1 MELAL
6 ALTLTVAA
14 AFVLKIKRVHAHKL
28 SHQDTTAHCYRIF
41 AQPFCD
47 KAVHFYNK
55 LKYFPRNMLET
66 LYLVLK
72 DDLVYYPP
80 VLSILHVCAE
90 AGRPVVFIGNYA
102 DDEGRRRLE
111 ATGVTFCPVV
121 RLSDRAPLWRK
132 LAEKL
137 RFRRQVYKYL
147 RMSGAGSQSRVWLFH
162 SETLCLLH
170 HLTDRHCVIF
180 HPLEF
185 THPVAD
191 WKYRLL
197 SPSLNLARA
206 VRKVHRVV
214 CCEYNRAQLTRGVFA
229 LDRLPAV
236 LPNKLYVPGTDDDIP
251 LPTDVQQTLDDL
263 LPRLAGKRVILYQGV
278 FLSCERRLEEFCEAV
293 RSMPPEYVLVA
304 MGRGSDYYDDLRSRY
319 ASERVLFVPFIRP
332 PHHLQV
338 TRLASIGVL
347 SYFPDPSSLAA
358 VINPLYCA
366 PNKIFEYARYG
377 VPMISNDIP
386 GLYYLFMQYGCGEV
400 VPSPMS
406 PAAIRHTIEHIYD
419 HYDRYSACA
428 KAYYNSVDIKRLIN
442 EVLEERPVER

>member
-1 MELAL
+1 M
-6 ALTLTVAA
+6 
-14 AFVLKIKRVHAHKL
+14 
-28 SHQDTTAHCYRIF
+28 
-41 AQPFCD
+41 
-47 KAVHFYNK
+47 
-55 LKYFPRNMLET
+55 
-66 LYLVLK
+66 
-72 DDLVYYPP
+72 
-80 VLSILHVCAE
+80 
-90 AGRPVVFIGNYA
+90 
-102 DDEGRRRLE
+102 
-111 ATGVTFCPVV
+111 
-121 RLSDRAPLWRK
+121 
-132 LAEKL
+132 
-137 RFRRQVYKYL
+137 
-147 RMSGAGSQSRVWLFH
+147 
-162 SETLCLLH
+162 
-170 HLTDRHCVIF
+170 
-180 HPLEF
+180 
-185 THPVAD
+185 
-191 WKYRLL
+191 
-197 SPSLNLARA
+197 
-206 VRKVHRVV
+206 
-214 CCEYNRAQLTRGVFA
+214 
-229 LDRLPAV
+229 
-236 LPNKLYVPGTDDDIP
+236 
-251 LPTDVQQTLDDL
+251 
-263 LPRLAGKRVILYQGV
+263 
-278 FLSCERRLEEFCEAV
+278 FLSRERRLEEFCEAV

>member
-1 MELAL
+1 M
-6 ALTLTVAA
+6 
-14 AFVLKIKRVHAHKL
+14 
-28 SHQDTTAHCYRIF
+28 
-41 AQPFCD
+41 
-47 KAVHFYNK
+47 
-55 LKYFPRNMLET
+55 
-66 LYLVLK
+66 
-72 DDLVYYPP
+72 
-80 VLSILHVCAE
+80 
-90 AGRPVVFIGNYA
+90 
-102 DDEGRRRLE
+102 
-111 ATGVTFCPVV
+111 
-121 RLSDRAPLWRK
+121 
-132 LAEKL
+132 
-137 RFRRQVYKYL
+137 
-147 RMSGAGSQSRVWLFH
+147 
-162 SETLCLLH
+162 
-170 HLTDRHCVIF
+170 
-180 HPLEF
+180 
-185 THPVAD
+185 
-191 WKYRLL
+191 
-197 SPSLNLARA
+197 
-206 VRKVHRVV
+206 
-214 CCEYNRAQLTRGVFA
+214 
-229 LDRLPAV
+229 
-236 LPNKLYVPGTDDDIP
+236 LPNKLYVPDTDDDTP

-278 FLSCERRLEEFCEAV
+278 FLSRERRLEEFCEAV